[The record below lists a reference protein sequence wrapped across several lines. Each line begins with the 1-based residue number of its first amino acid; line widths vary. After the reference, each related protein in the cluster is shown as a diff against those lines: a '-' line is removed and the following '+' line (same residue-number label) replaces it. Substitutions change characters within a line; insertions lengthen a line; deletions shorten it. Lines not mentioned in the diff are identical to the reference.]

1 MCKGGELRM
10 APILHGVFLVRWDT
24 GLFTGLK
31 EFHWLSVFWA
41 QFRMLVMAFKTLN
54 APGAWDL
61 KDLLAIKSIK
71 WGPSWDATTGRRKDS
86 EYPWEVFLMAVPRSC
101 GIPSHWKLERPPH
114 SLLLDGN
121 KNILFFSYVS
131 FKLLVV
137 YFILCFYLLL
147 GLLFCQWILISASLV
162 VFLGSWLIL
171 WFYCFFKAWYL
182 K

>member
-1 MCKGGELRM
+1 MLGRCHFLPLDTCYLWHACRMCKGGELRM

-121 KNILFFSYVS
+121 KNILFFPTWVLNFWWFTLFYV
-131 FKLLVV
+131 FT
-137 YFILCFYLLL
+137 C
-147 GLLFCQWILISASLV
+147 C
-162 VFLGSWLIL
+162 
-171 WFYCFFKAWYL
+171 
-182 K
+182 